1 MTTDAV
7 AWPLAAEARSRWFGV
22 DTLYVRP
29 GLAACYLA
37 VADGEAM
44 LVDCGGKNAPA
55 QIAAALAQIGAELTT
70 IVVTHVHLDHSA
82 AAGELLRRYPRATLR
97 AHEAALPHL
106 IDPNAKLVP
115 AARALY
121 GGAFFG
127 EHYGEVVPVDA
138 ARARVLVDGESI
150 WEKGEFAPRAIHTPG
165 HAWHHLSVWDES
177 TRVVITGDSFGISY
191 PDFDVDGR
199 ELILPAMPPSQI
211 DPPALRASL
220 AKIAALQPRAVALT
234 HFGERPFAPSLI
246 DQQSQWLDKMLALGE
261 KRLQTGASVASE
273 ADSIAESLRADF
285 TAMIES
291 ELRAR
296 GASAEV
302 VASARDKL
310 RVDSRLN
317 AAGVLYYLQ
326 KRARAAEAA

>member
-7 AWPLAAEARSRWFGV
+7 AWPLAAEARARWFGV

-55 QIAAALAQIGAELTT
+55 QIAAALAQIDAELTT

-127 EHYGEVVPVDA
+127 EHYGEVVPVDG

-177 TRVVITGDSFGISY
+177 TRVVITRRF
-191 PDFDVDGR
+191 FR
-199 ELILPAMPPSQI
+199 
-211 DPPALRASL
+211 
-220 AKIAALQPRAVALT
+220 
-234 HFGERPFAPSLI
+234 HFVSGF
-246 DQQSQWLDKMLALGE
+246 
-261 KRLQTGASVASE
+261 
-273 ADSIAESLRADF
+273 
-285 TAMIES
+285 
-291 ELRAR
+291 
-296 GASAEV
+296 
-302 VASARDKL
+302 
-310 RVDSRLN
+310 
-317 AAGVLYYLQ
+317 
-326 KRARAAEAA
+326 